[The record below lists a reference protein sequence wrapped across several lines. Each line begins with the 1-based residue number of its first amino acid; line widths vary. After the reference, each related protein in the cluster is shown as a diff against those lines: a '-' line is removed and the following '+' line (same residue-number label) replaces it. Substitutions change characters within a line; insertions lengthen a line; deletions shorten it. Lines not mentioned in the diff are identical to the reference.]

1 MDTRVRRYD
10 DAEKLQLIAEYIHSG
25 ESMESFQVKY
35 GMGHCTLSRWI
46 AKFGMSNTS
55 EEQFVEMKEK
65 KIWCQTVGKLRMLL
79 SRESVDAICALFG
92 KSRQAY

>member
-10 DAEKLQLIAEYIHSG
+10 DAEKLQLIAEYMHSG

-55 EEQFVEMKEK
+55 VIGNFVSPNFRK
-65 KIWCQTVGKLRMLL
+65 VN
-79 SRESVDAICALFG
+79 SPV
-92 KSRQAY
+92 